1 MVVPVQTSPV
11 LHVGPRAM
19 LFETPAGDCVGVTP
33 DGRRFL
39 TFSRRA
45 MLGPPELRVVLNW
58 FEELERLAPHPQ
70 R

>member
-11 LHVGPRAM
+11 LHVGPPAM
-19 LFETPAGDCVGVTP
+19 LFETRAGDWAGVTP

-39 TFSRRA
+39 TYGRRA
-45 MLGPPELRVVLNW
+45 MVGPPELRVVLNW
-58 FEELERLAPHPQ
+58 FDELERLAPHPQ

>member
-11 LHVGPRAM
+11 LHVGPPAM
-19 LFETPAGDCVGVTP
+19 LFETHAGDWAGVTP
-33 DGRRFL
+33 DGRFL
-39 TFSRRA
+39 TYGRRA
-45 MLGPPELRVVLNW
+45 MVGPPELHVVLNW

>member
-11 LHVGPRAM
+11 LHVGPPTM
-19 LFETPAGDCVGVTP
+19 LFETNAGDWAGVTP

-39 TFSRRA
+39 TFARRS
-45 MLGPPELRVVLNW
+45 MVGPPELRVVLNW